1 MENFPPNMGDF
12 PARLA
17 SSGKRKRSPKRIS
30 ACKSYSKRNYDK
42 TAFLPFDMGKI
53 PSILG
58 ATKND
63 LHRNNLR
70 CNALVLTTPRKGRPE
85 NQWNQEDNF
94 WGKKK
99 TAQPLVGFERQ
110 AWTIKRWSQEID
122 LSIPTVWVMVKDG
135 RVPSVKIG
143 GRRLIRISPRDYM
156 DACAAAAAAAAG

>member
-1 MENFPPNMGDF
+1 ME
-12 PARLA
+12 
-17 SSGKRKRSPKRIS
+17 
-30 ACKSYSKRNYDK
+30 
-42 TAFLPFDMGKI
+42 
-53 PSILG
+53 
-58 ATKND
+58 
-63 LHRNNLR
+63 
-70 CNALVLTTPRKGRPE
+70 PRG
-85 NQWNQEDNF
+85 QLL
-94 WGKKK
+94 GKKK